1 MATQAELDD
10 PLYNLRLSITSAN
23 PPILTNTPTPSG
35 PSDTVADLAQATH
48 ISFNKDAHHKTFSIT
63 TPTRF
68 TPDEK
73 PLDLRSIYFAWLNK
87 DAQVT
92 EYFAAVQH
100 LNEELPGG
108 AGGSVQNLS
117 FAQKIELISWLSG
130 ETDVSESIEALDG
143 AAASAA
149 AGDAAAIAGGKGVP
163 MNKTVMVG
171 GQKMVDA
178 RLLQIYDGER
188 RMGDHNTALRGT
200 KATVRPHLY
209 IPIYKIRQLTH
220 HQDFSAYRKT
230 AATFLRSRPSDP
242 KPAHPHAPLVSNLQ
256 KKPARRSEQ
265 PIILLSPS
273 ASSLLRMSNIKSFL
287 DEGIFI
293 PPNSTDTTT
302 SNFLQMQRL
311 LPSISSAP
319 LRFILVD
326 STSMF
331 KPSYWSRVVAIFTT
345 GQPWQFKSYKYPNP
359 IELFTHFPGVY
370 VGWEG
375 ENEPDN
381 VKAWGRGVMSVNVDK
396 WTGSEKGRWRDRE
409 VVERIWGRV
418 EEGMRKGGWTREG
431 PGMAGATGG
440 R

>member
-10 PLYNLRLSITSAN
+10 PLYNLRVSITSSN

-48 ISFNKDAHHKTFSIT
+48 ISFNKDAHHKTFPIT

-68 TPDEK
+68 APDEK

-117 FAQKIELISWLSG
+117 FAQKIELVSWLSG
-130 ETDVSESIEALDG
+130 ETDVSESIEPLEG

-163 MNKTVMVG
+163 MNKSVMVG

-200 KATVRPHLY
+200 KATVCLP
-209 IPIYKIRQLTH
+209 YKVTPM
-220 HQDFSAYRKT
+220 K
-230 AATFLRSRPSDP
+230 
-242 KPAHPHAPLVSNLQ
+242 
-256 KKPARRSEQ
+256 
-265 PIILLSPS
+265 
-273 ASSLLRMSNIKSFL
+273 M
-287 DEGIFI
+287 
-293 PPNSTDTTT
+293 NS
-302 SNFLQMQRL
+302 
-311 LPSISSAP
+311 
-319 LRFILVD
+319 
-326 STSMF
+326 
-331 KPSYWSRVVAIFTT
+331 
-345 GQPWQFKSYKYPNP
+345 
-359 IELFTHFPGVY
+359 
-370 VGWEG
+370 
-375 ENEPDN
+375 
-381 VKAWGRGVMSVNVDK
+381 
-396 WTGSEKGRWRDRE
+396 
-409 VVERIWGRV
+409 
-418 EEGMRKGGWTREG
+418 
-431 PGMAGATGG
+431 
-440 R
+440 

>member
-10 PLYNLRLSITSAN
+10 PLYNLRLSITSSN
-23 PPILTNTPTPSG
+23 PPILTTTPTPTRA
-35 PSDTVADLAQATH
+35 SDTVTDLAQATH
-48 ISFNKDAHHKTFSIT
+48 ISFNIDAHHKVFPIT

-68 TPDEK
+68 APDEK
-73 PLDLRSIYFAWLNK
+73 PLDLRSIYFAWVNK
-87 DAQVT
+87 DVQVT
-92 EYFAAVQH
+92 EYFSNVQH
-100 LNEELPGG
+100 LNEELPSG

-130 ETDVSESIEALDG
+130 ETDVSESIAPLEG
-143 AAASAA
+143 AAASVA

-163 MNKTVMVG
+163 MQKSVMVG

-188 RMGDHNTALRGT
+188 KMGDHNTALRGS
-200 KATVRPHLY
+200 KA
-209 IPIYKIRQLTH
+209 I
-220 HQDFSAYRKT
+220 DFSAYRKT

-242 KPAHPHAPLVSNLQ
+242 KPSAHPHAPLVSNLQ
-256 KKPARRSEQ
+256 KKPPRRSEQ

-287 DEGIFI
+287 DEGLFI
-293 PPNSTDTTT
+293 PANATDTTT
-302 SNFLQMQRL
+302 SNFLQMARL

-319 LRFILVD
+319 MRFILVD

-359 IELFTHFPGVY
+359 IELFSHYPGVY
-370 VGWEG
+370 VGYEG
-375 ENEPDN
+375 ESDPEN
-381 VKAWGRGVMSVNVDK
+381 VKAWGRGVMSVSVDK

-431 PGMAGATGG
+431 PGLAGVQGG